1 MINFLNFKPI
11 KKLTLPLRHS
21 DGRSSCGRITSYH
34 RGGGAKRKYRL
45 VSFKRLIL
53 DIPAFFR
60 RLEYD
65 PNRSSLIALVCYANG
80 VISYVLASEGMFL
93 GSSFFSTLGY
103 YGDYTSGSSLL
114 LKNFPIGSFVHN
126 VELMLGK
133 GGKLVRSAGSY
144 AQILKRVALNH
155 VILKLKSGEHRIIN
169 AKVFASAGVVSNSN
183 YKNVGLVR
191 AGQARLLGRR
201 PIVRGVAMNPIDHP
215 HGGNTSGGR
224 PSVSPWGKLA
234 KGGKTRNRRKSSSKF
249 ILKGRLKRIMQ

>member
-1 MINFLNFKPI
+1 MINFFYFEPI
-11 KKLTLPLRHS
+11 KKLTVSLRHS
-21 DGRSSCGRITSYH
+21 DGRNSRGRITSYH

-45 VSFKRLIL
+45 VAFKRLFL
-53 DIPAFFR
+53 DIPGFVR
-60 RLEYD
+60 RFEYD

-80 VISYVLASEGMFL
+80 VISYVLAAEGMVV
-93 GSSFFSTLGY
+93 GSTFFSTIGY
-103 YGDYTSGSSLL
+103 YGDYTKGSSSL
-114 LKNFPIGSFVHN
+114 LKNFPIGSFVYN

-133 GGKLVRSAGSY
+133 GGKLVRSAGAY
-144 AQILKRVALNH
+144 AQILKKIGLNY

-169 AKVFASAGVVSNSN
+169 SRLFASAGVVSNSN
-183 YKNVGLVR
+183 YKNISLLK

-234 KGGKTRNRRKSSSKF
+234 KGGKTRNRRKSSSRF
-249 ILKGRLKRIMQ
+249 ILKGRLKRVM